1 MGKLFGERLKD
12 ARKAKR
18 MTLQEIAD
26 ALGVSL
32 NTVWRWE
39 AGRQSPPDDQKKLIA
54 NILDVSVS
62 YLLGE
67 VEVIKSGMVEVKLFD
82 LLSGTLVEKGTQ
94 LMPSILTTATTILVR
109 DGEATYFIDEASN
122 PTSGQRALLDI
133 GGRVTIQRIVFQGE
147 RIQVGG
153 TVLDKESVIIMGRV
167 KGVYQK

>member
-1 MGKLFGERLKD
+1 MEIRERIERLIAERHITKAELAKRLDIDASTLHRRLTGER
-12 ARKAKR
+12 KR
-18 MTLQEIAD
+18 DEEFLR
-26 ALGVSL
+26 GVAI
-32 NTVWRWE
+32 V
-39 AGRQSPPDDQKKLIA
+39 
-54 NILDVSVS
+54 LDVSVA

-67 VEVIKSGMVEVKLFD
+67 AEIIKSGMVEVRVFD
-82 LLSGTLVEKGTQ
+82 LASGVLVEKGTQ
-94 LMPSILTTATTILVR
+94 IMPSVLTTATTILVR